1 MNYLKFSLSITSFLF
16 IFLSFLIGHLSHLK
30 VSLAQG
36 KAKAKVI
43 ATVNNERITLKKF
56 NLKYNEI
63 LETTINPPTPQQFL
77 EDLIRF
83 EVGIQEAQKQR
94 KSAGPKLQVEIRK
107 LLYRWLLEEEL
118 SQQVQNIRVSEKE
131 MRRYYNK
138 NPEIKMSHIFL
149 EMRPNANQK
158 QKIRYRKRAKQV
170 YAKVKRSKRP
180 FKDLVKLYTDDISTK
195 ELGGDLGWQGRNTM
209 IPHYY
214 NAAIK
219 QRIGGIAPLIETKY
233 GFHIVKLV
241 GKNPYDKANKETLH
255 QAVFEDKKRR
265 LFKTYFAGLKRRYR
279 INKNQPLMNR
289 LTKKAANRSN
299 YRRTIAS
306 VNKKSITF
314 GTFQKEYKKVTN
326 ETINPPNR
334 NQFLD
339 DLIQFEVGV
348 QEAEKKNISTKFTVQ
363 KEMDKLLYRWL
374 IEKDLGQRVQQIK
387 VSKNEMK
394 AHYSKNPEI
403 RTSHI
408 FIELDPN
415 AKKQQRAATKR
426 RATQIYADVKKS
438 KRPFEE
444 LVKLYTDDSL
454 TRETGGDLGW
464 QSSNLMIPSYYR
476 AAIRQPIGK
485 IAPLV
490 ETQYGFHILKLTGK
504 NSYKNTRKE
513 YIRLAIFEQKR
524 KRIFDAYFAQL
535 KKRYRITRNV
545 ALLPKDPIRR

>member
-1 MNYLKFSLSITSFLF
+1 MNYLKFLLSTTSFLL
-16 IFLSFLIGHLSHLK
+16 IFLSFLIGNFVHLTISA
-30 VSLAQG
+30 AQM
-36 KAKAKVI
+36 KVI
-43 ATVNNERITLKKF
+43 ATVNDEKVTLKKF
-56 NLKYNEI
+56 NLKYKEI

-83 EVGIQEAQKQR
+83 EVGVQEAQKQR
-94 KSAGPKLQVEIRK
+94 KNAGPELQAEIRK

-118 SQQVQNIRVSEKE
+118 SQQVQNIQVSEKE

-138 NPEIKMSHIFL
+138 NPEIKVSHIFL
-149 EMRPNANQK
+149 EMRSNANRQQK
-158 QKIRYRKRAKQV
+158 VRYQKRAKQV

-195 ELGGDLGWQGRNTM
+195 ESGGDLGWQGRNTM
-209 IPHYY
+209 MPHYY

-233 GFHIVKLV
+233 GFHIIKLL
-241 GKNPYDKANKETLH
+241 GKNPYDKANKETLY

-265 LFKTYFAGLKRRYR
+265 LFKTYFANLRRRYR
-279 INKNQPLMNR
+279 INKNQQLMNR
-289 LTKKAANRSN
+289 LAKQPVNKSN

-306 VNKKSITF
+306 VNKKGITF
-314 GTFQKEYKKVTN
+314 GAFQKEYKKLVN
-326 ETINPPNR
+326 ETINPPNQ

-348 QEAEKKNISTKFTVQ
+348 QEAERKNISTNFTVQ

-374 IEKDLGQRVQQIK
+374 IEKDLGRKVQQIK
-387 VSKNEMK
+387 VSANEMK
-394 AHYSKNPEI
+394 AHYKKNPEI

-415 AKKQQRAATKR
+415 AKLKQRAATKR
-426 RATQIYADVKKS
+426 RATQIYAEVKKS

-464 QSSNLMIPSYYR
+464 QSRNLMIPSYYR

-504 NSYKNTRKE
+504 NSYKNARKE
-513 YIRLAIFEQKR
+513 YIRLAVFEQKR
-524 KRIFDAYFAQL
+524 KQIFDAYFTQL
-535 KKRYRITRNV
+535 KKRYKITRNL
-545 ALLPKDPIRR
+545 ALLPKDSIRR